1 VHAGPDSGGPD
12 GIWRLASALA
22 GAVDPTDVAA
32 AMAQQG
38 AAAAGASF
46 SNMAALVPQ
55 TTRVRVVH
63 GSAMD
68 ADIAARWQEFDLSEP
83 TPLCQAMVTRRPVFI
98 GSLENMAL
106 RYPEVVADTRAAA
119 LGATASYPLLSASGV
134 VLGAVGFGWAT
145 AQEFS
150 EDQIRSLDLVSN
162 LGAQAFER
170 ALLAQREQE
179 QASSRER
186 ADAQLLQDAFL
197 PRTLP
202 STARLEVAAV
212 YLPASDA
219 AMGGDWYDVF
229 PVEKGTCLVVG
240 DVSGHGVQSA
250 ALMAQLRNTVRAYA
264 VEDPS
269 PARVLTRL
277 NALMCRLEPGQFA
290 SASVAVWDE
299 ERGTLLRS
307 NAGHPPVL
315 RCRAGEFEYLRPPP
329 NGRLLGVSPDWV
341 YQEEIKILRPG
352 TTLLYYTDGLIE
364 RRGEDLDQGMKALR
378 EFVEGLD
385 DLSPQS
391 TCDQVLQWRRSAALL
406 EDDVCLLA
414 ARLR

>member
-1 VHAGPDSGGPD
+1 VHTGPDSGAPD

-22 GAVDPTDVAA
+22 RAVDPTDVAA
-32 AMAQQG
+32 AMAEQG

-46 SNMAALVPQ
+46 SNMAALVPE

-63 GSAMD
+63 SSVMD
-68 ADIAARWQEFDLSEP
+68 ADIAARWEEFDLSEP

-106 RYPEVVADTRAAA
+106 RYPEMVADTRAAE

-150 EDQIRSLDLVSN
+150 DDQIRSLDLVSN

-186 ADAQLLQDAFL
+186 ADAQLLQNAFL
-197 PRTLP
+197 PRILP
-202 STARLEVAAV
+202 NTARLDVAAA

-229 PVEKGTCLVVG
+229 PVENGTCLVVG

-299 ERGTLLRS
+299 ARGTLLRS

-329 NGRLLGVSPDWV
+329 NGRLLGVSSDWV
-341 YQEEIKILRPG
+341 YQEQIKILRPG

-385 DLSPQS
+385 DLSPQA
-391 TCDQVLQWRRSAALL
+391 TCDQVLEWRRSVALL